1 MSEAGPA
8 ERGGDLPRVLIEDWL
23 PVEEIGI
30 ECVRESAP
38 IPGQFPKLKTLHVW
52 WARRPLVASAAAVL
66 GSLMPAWTPELAQ
79 RHPEHDEVKT
89 EEAYRKWFLKLCG
102 ILGDP
107 VKARKLIDEANAMGR
122 KLPGNGYG
130 YKQAFKNSPPPEDLA
145 RLHAVLEH
153 TWGGAPSVID
163 PTAGGGSIP
172 FEALRYGLPTQ
183 ANELNPVATA
193 VLHAGIEVTAAHG
206 LSLTADLEAWGTEI
220 VSRLTEHLVPS
231 FPLADRNERVT
242 AYIYARTVDCPRTG
256 KAVPLAGDWWLRKGD
271 KPVAVRLVTRRD
283 GAELDEPAFEIL
295 DGRGALGGYDPKA
308 AATWSRG
315 KAVSPWDGQVIDGDY
330 IRGEAQA
337 GRMGEILY
345 AVAVRV
351 GRVRRFRAP
360 TAADLKGIA
369 DAEAELQRLLPRWEQ
384 EGVLPD
390 EPVPSGAKTKEPHNY
405 GVGRWRDMFTPR
417 QLLVHGCFV
426 EEYRNLIPEV
436 RKAFPNARAHA
447 DAVLTLLAMIGGKA
461 LAYDSR
467 QSRWDQS
474 RQKIASTFDIHAFP
488 FRTTFGEFEG
498 GRELYP
504 WCLSQMLDA
513 YKGIAGLIDPGPQQ
527 TTDRGD
533 QSPPRP
539 EVTVTNANAANLVDV
554 ADESRTLVCID
565 PPYYDNVQYAELSDY
580 FYVWHKRT
588 LGLVLPDLFDSPLTN
603 KADEAVKNK
612 ARFAALGHRAEA
624 MAHDDYTLKMA
635 AIFSEC
641 RRVLRRDGVM
651 CVMFTH
657 KAAGAWNALGTALL
671 EAGFSIETSWPVR
684 TESQNSLH
692 QARQN
697 SANST
702 IFLVCR
708 KQSSRTANDVVR
720 YLGDIEPELRD
731 AVAAALQQ
739 ARGNG
744 LSGVDLLLATYGP
757 ALSVLSRSWPV
768 HSTEA
773 GEDGRSR
780 RLEPEEALS
789 IARSEVTRL
798 VLARLVGSQAHFDP
812 VTDFTI
818 LAWEMFG
825 ARVFPFDDARR
836 LAYATGGLDVS
847 DLQAQRIVR
856 ASAGKVTMLEPGE
869 RRRGGVDRAAST
881 FARQIDAVHTA
892 LYVADVDGLGA
903 AKAWLDERGLLNDND
918 FKRCLGALARAM
930 PNSRTPR
937 GEWNVPEA
945 EVAHSLVSAHFGDI
959 SLPAA
964 SPVPDEQQTI
974 QYPDADAPSG
984 TGGSGEAP
992 SGDAFSGAGG
1002 SGDVSSGAG
1011 GSGAGRSGDA
1021 PFGTGGSDDGGD

>member
-1 MSEAGPA
+1 MSPGT
-8 ERGGDLPRVLIEDWL
+8 RRDDDRPRLLIEEWL
-23 PVEEIGI
+23 PVAALGVEA
-30 ECVRESAP
+30 VRERAAASALP
-38 IPGQFPKLKTLHVW
+38 PLYFLHVW

-66 GSLMPAWTPELAQ
+66 GSVMPAWTPELAQ
-79 RHPEHDEVKT
+79 SFPGHDAVQT
-89 EEAYRKWFLKLCG
+89 EDAYRKWFLKLCG

-107 VKARKLIDEANAMGR
+107 VVARRKIDEAVAKGTTTKGNA
-122 KLPGNGYG
+122 YG

-145 RLHAVLEH
+145 QLHEVLKH
-153 TWGGAPSVID
+153 TWGAVPQVID

-183 ANELNPVATA
+183 ANELNPVASA
-193 VLHAGIEVTAAHG
+193 VLHAGVRIPSTNG
-206 LSLTADLEAWGTEI
+206 LGLLGDLKRWG
-220 VSRLTEHLVPS
+220 EHLTKDLVDRLSAYFPS
-231 FPLADRNERVT
+231 SSDGDVATFM
-242 AYIYARTVDCPRTG
+242 YARTVACPRTG
-256 KAVPLAGDWWLRKGD
+256 KTVPLAGDWWLRKGD

-283 GAELDEPAFEIL
+283 GAELDEPVFEIL
-295 DGRGALGGYDPKA
+295 EGRGALEGYDPKA

-330 IRGEAQA
+330 IRSEAQA
-337 GRMGEILY
+337 GRMRDLLY

-351 GRVRRFRAP
+351 GRTRGFRAP
-360 TAADLKGIA
+360 NDTDREAVAA
-369 DAEAELQRLLPRWEQ
+369 AENELERLLPGWEA
-384 EGVLPD
+384 EDVLPD
-390 EPVPSGAKTKEPHNY
+390 EPVPPGNDERPHLY
-405 GVGRWRDMFTPR
+405 GMPRWRDMFTPR

-426 EEYRNLIPEV
+426 EEYRKLIPQV
-436 RKAFPNARAHA
+436 RKAYADDPDRAA
-447 DAVLTLLAMIGGKA
+447 AVLTLLAMISGKA
-461 LAYDSR
+461 VDYNSR
-467 QSRWDQS
+467 QAGWDVS
-474 RQKIASTFDIHAFP
+474 RQKLAHAFSVHAFP
-488 FRTTFGEFEG
+488 FKKTFGEFEG

-527 TTDRGD
+527 TAYHGERP
-533 QSPPRP
+533 PPRP
-539 EVTVTNANAANLVDV
+539 EVTVTNVNAANLTDV
-554 ADESRTLVCID
+554 ADGSITLVCID

-588 LGLVLPDLFDSPLTN
+588 LGRVLPDLFAAPLTN

-612 ARFAALGHRAEA
+612 ARFAAVGHRAES

-641 RRVLRRDGVM
+641 RRVLRPDGVM

-671 EAGFSIETSWPVR
+671 DAGFSIETSWPVR

-708 KQSSRTANDVVR
+708 KRPGRTGDAAVR

-731 AVAAALQQ
+731 AVAVALQQ
-739 ARGNG
+739 ARRNG

-780 RLEPEEALS
+780 RLEPEEALD
-789 IARSEVTRL
+789 IARSEVTCL

-818 LAWEMFG
+818 LAWEIFG
-825 ARVFPFDDARR
+825 ARTFPFDDARR
-836 LAYATGGLDVS
+836 LAYATGGLDVR
-847 DLQAQRIVR
+847 DLQSQRIVS
-856 ASAGKVTMLEPGE
+856 ASGGKVTLLAPDE
-869 RRRGGVDRAAST
+869 RRRGGGVDRAAFT

-892 LYVADVDGLGA
+892 MYVAAADGLGT
-903 AKAWLDERGLLNDND
+903 AKAWLDERGLRGDAD
-918 FKRCLGALARAM
+918 FKRCLGALAQAL
-930 PNSRTPR
+930 PNTRRPDGS
-937 GEWNVPEA
+937 WNVAEA
-945 EVAHSLVSAHFGDI
+945 QVMRSLVSTHFGDI
-959 SLPAA
+959 ALPSSVAI
-964 SPVPDEQQTI
+964 PDEQQAI
-974 QYPDADAPSG
+974 AFPDDGGPDNDLSEDRDPGGGEPVGGGADNDLA
-984 TGGSGEAP
+984 
-992 SGDAFSGAGG
+992 AG
-1002 SGDVSSGAG
+1002 
-1011 GSGAGRSGDA
+1011 
-1021 PFGTGGSDDGGD
+1021 GGSDHRRLRNSGA

>member
-1 MSEAGPA
+1 MADVRSPNG
-8 ERGGDLPRVLIEDWL
+8 RGDDRPRLLIEEWL
-23 PVEEIGI
+23 PVAALGVEA
-30 ECVRESAP
+30 VRERAAASALP
-38 IPGQFPKLKTLHVW
+38 PLYFLHVW

-66 GSLMPAWTPELAQ
+66 GSVMPAWTPALAARFPQYAELKS
-79 RHPEHDEVKT
+79 EDT
-89 EEAYRKWFLKLCG
+89 YRKWFLKLCG

-107 VKARKLIDEANAMGR
+107 VKARKLIDEANALGR

-130 YKQAFKNSPPPEDLA
+130 YKQAFKNSPPPEDVAQL
-145 RLHAVLEH
+145 REVLGSV
-153 TWGGAPSVID
+153 WGGDPSIID

-172 FEALRYGLPTQ
+172 FQALRYGLPTL
-183 ANELNPVATA
+183 ANELNPVAVA
-193 VLHAGIEVTAAHG
+193 VLRAGVATTATYG
-206 LSLTADLEAWGTEI
+206 LE
-220 VSRLTEHLVPS
+220 LTEDLDDWGKCLVGRLRGRLVRS
-231 FPLADRNERVT
+231 FPLDDVNERVV
-242 AYIYARTVDCPRTG
+242 AYIYARAVACPRTG
-256 KAVPLAGDWWLRKGD
+256 KTVPLAGDWWLRKGD
-271 KPVAVRLVTRRD
+271 QPVAVRLVTRR
-283 GAELDEPAFEIL
+283 GGVEFDEPVFEIL
-295 DGRGALGGYDPKA
+295 EGRGALEGYDPKA

-330 IRGEAQA
+330 IRSEAQA
-337 GRMGEILY
+337 GRMDEVLY

-360 TAADLKGIA
+360 TDTDLKGVATAETELERFLPIW
-369 DAEAELQRLLPRWEQ
+369 EAED
-384 EGVLPD
+384 VLPD
-390 EPVPSGAKTKEPHNY
+390 EPVPAGDKTKEPHNY
-405 GVGRWRDMFTPR
+405 GVRRWRDMFTPR

-426 EEYRNLIPEV
+426 EEYRKLIPEI
-436 RKAFPNARAHA
+436 RKAYADDPDRA

-461 LAYDSR
+461 VDYNSR
-467 QSRWDQS
+467 QVGWHVS
-474 RQKIASTFDIHAFP
+474 RQTLRNAFSVHAFP
-488 FRTTFGEFEG
+488 FKTTFGEFEG
-498 GRELYP
+498 GRELHP

-527 TTDRGD
+527 AAYHGERP
-533 QSPPRP
+533 PPRP
-539 EVTVTNANAANLVDV
+539 EVTVTSANAANLADV
-554 ADESRTLVCID
+554 ADVSQTLVCID

-580 FYVWHKRT
+580 LYVWHKRT
-588 LGLVLPDLFDSPLTN
+588 LGRVLPDLFAAPLTN

-612 ARFAALGHRAEA
+612 ARFAAVGHRAEA

-635 AIFSEC
+635 GIFSEC

-671 EAGFSIETSWPVR
+671 DAGFSIETSWPVR

-708 KQSSRTANDVVR
+708 KRPGCTGDAAVR

-739 ARGNG
+739 ARRNG

-780 RLEPEEALS
+780 RLEPEEALA

-818 LAWEMFG
+818 LAWEIFG
-825 ARVFPFDDARR
+825 ARTFPFDDARR
-836 LAYATGGLDVS
+836 LAYATGGLDVR
-847 DLQAQRIVR
+847 DLQSPRIVS
-856 ASAGKVTMLEPGE
+856 ASGGKVTLLAPDE
-869 RRRGGVDRAAST
+869 RRRGGVDRVATT
-881 FARQIDAVHTA
+881 FARQIDAGNTA
-892 LYVADVDGLGA
+892 MYVAAAHGLGMD
-903 AKAWLDERGLLNDND
+903 KAWLDESRRRG
-918 FKRCLGALARAM
+918 AAR
-930 PNSRTPR
+930 
-937 GEWNVPEA
+937 
-945 EVAHSLVSAHFGDI
+945 SLR
-959 SLPAA
+959 P
-964 SPVPDEQQTI
+964 P
-974 QYPDADAPSG
+974 
-984 TGGSGEAP
+984 
-992 SGDAFSGAGG
+992 
-1002 SGDVSSGAG
+1002 
-1011 GSGAGRSGDA
+1011 AGRGVGCLEGPPAHVERRSGQRVGRV
-1021 PFGTGGSDDGGD
+1021 PGGGGRDHPGGVLAARTRRDRDGLPVIRQCRPTDIILG

>member
-1 MSEAGPA
+1 MVRVTVWPASVPGVEMSDVGPA
-8 ERGGDLPRVLIEDWL
+8 ERGADLPRVLIEDWL
-23 PVEEIGI
+23 PVGALGVES
-30 ECVRESAP
+30 VRERAAASALP
-38 IPGQFPKLKTLHVW
+38 PLYFLHVW

-66 GSLMPAWTPELAQ
+66 GSLMPAWTPALAQ
-79 RHPEHDEVKT
+79 RYPEHDEVKT

-130 YKQAFKNSPPPEDLA
+130 YKQAFKNSPPSEDVA
-145 RLHAVLEH
+145 RLHDVLEGG
-153 TWGGAPSVID
+153 WGEVPSVID

-172 FEALRYGLPTQ
+172 FEALRYGLPTR
-183 ANELNPVATA
+183 ANELNPVAVA
-193 VLHAGIEVTAAHG
+193 VLRAGVAVTSTYG
-206 LSLTADLEAWGTEI
+206 LDLTDDLDEWGNQL
-220 VSRLTEHLVPS
+220 VKRLRGRLVRS
-231 FPLADRNERVT
+231 FPLEDGNERVT

-271 KPVAVRLVTRRD
+271 KPVAVRLVTRCD

-295 DGRGALGGYDPKA
+295 DGRGALAGYDPKA

-351 GRVRRFRAP
+351 GRVRSFRAP

-390 EPVPSGAKTKEPHNY
+390 EPVPAGNDERPHLY
-405 GVGRWRDMFTPR
+405 GMPRWRDMFTPR

-426 EEYRNLIPEV
+426 EEYRRLIPEV
-436 RKAFPNARAHA
+436 RAAYLEDPARA

-461 LAYDSR
+461 VDYNSR
-467 QSRWDQS
+467 QAGWDVS
-474 RQKIASTFDIHAFP
+474 RQKLRNAFSVHAYP
-488 FRTTFGEFEG
+488 FKTTFGEFEG
-498 GRELYP
+498 GRELHT

-527 TTDRGD
+527 AAYVDG
-533 QSPPRP
+533 SPPPRP
-539 EVTVTNANAANLVDV
+539 EVTVTDANAANLVDV

-588 LGLVLPDLFDSPLTN
+588 LGRVLPDLFDSPLTN

-612 ARFAALGHRAEA
+612 ARFAAVGHRAET

-671 EAGFSIETSWPVR
+671 DAGFSIETSWPVR

-702 IFLVCR
+702 ILLVCR
-708 KQSSRTANDVVR
+708 KRPEPSAGDAAVR
-720 YLGDIEPELRD
+720 YLSDIEPELRD
-731 AVAAALQQ
+731 TVAAALAQ

-798 VLARLVGSQAHFDP
+798 VLTRLVGSQAHFDP
-812 VTDFTI
+812 MTDFTI

-892 LYVADVDGLGA
+892 LYVAAVDGLGA
-903 AKAWLDERGLLNDND
+903 AKSWLDERGLRNDND

-984 TGGSGEAP
+984 DAP
-992 SGDAFSGAGG
+992 SGDAP
-1002 SGDVSSGAG
+1002 
-1011 GSGAGRSGDA
+1011 SGDA
-1021 PFGTGGSDDGGD
+1021 PSGDAPSGDAPSDAGGSDDVGD